1 MNPARRTRPLSTA
14 LAAVLVAGTLTGC
27 GAILSSRGGSEP
39 SSSAS
44 TSSEQPSESP
54 KPAPV
59 PKPGTGA
66 TTPAPAPTQPNP
78 SGGPAPNP
86 APNPAPAP
94 ATQDPTAGGG
104 ATFKLSPT
112 PFTEEEKQQAVKVTA
127 AYIQARTESNWSVA
141 CELAAAESNGSY
153 FVLESQIE
161 KDACI
166 RAANQNVPPVDPA
179 KAQSIR
185 QALDGAAFTV
195 DDHGDGTAEV
205 KSKELGMGLT
215 VVKLESKG
223 IYVRP

>member
-39 SSSAS
+39 SSSSS

-54 KPAPV
+54 KPAP
-59 PKPGTGA
+59 
-66 TTPAPAPTQPNP
+66 APPNS
-78 SGGPAPNP
+78 SGDP

-94 ATQDPTAGGG
+94 GAQDPADGGG
-104 ATFKLSPT
+104 ATYSLSPT
-112 PFTEEEKQQAVKVTA
+112 PFTEEEKEQAVRVVGM
-127 AYIQARTESNWSVA
+127 YIHARLESNWSMA

-153 FVLESQIE
+153 FVIESQIE
-161 KDACI
+161 KDKCV
-166 RAANQNVPPVDPA
+166 RAASQFAAPVDPS
-179 KAQSIR
+179 KAITTK
-185 QALDGAAFTV
+185 QARDGITFTV

>member
-1 MNPARRTRPLSTA
+1 MMNPARRTRPLSTA
-14 LAAVLVAGTLTGC
+14 LAAVLVAGMLTGC

-44 TSSEQPSESP
+44 TSSEQPSESS
-54 KPAPV
+54 KPAP
-59 PKPGTGA
+59 KPGAGE
-66 TTPAPAPTQPNP
+66 TTSAPAPTQPNP

-86 APNPAPAP
+86 APNLAPAP

-166 RAANQNVPPVDPA
+166 RAANQNVPPADPA

-195 DDHGDGTAEV
+195 KDHGDGTADV
-205 KSKELGMGLT
+205 KIEELGMGFT
-215 VVKLESKG
+215 VVKIEGKG
-223 IYVRP
+223 IYVKP

>member
-14 LAAVLVAGTLTGC
+14 LAAVLVAGMLTGC

-44 TSSEQPSESP
+44 TSSEEPSETP
-54 KPAPV
+54 KPAPA
-59 PKPGTGA
+59 PKPGTGE

-78 SGGPAPNP
+78 SGDP

-94 ATQDPTAGGG
+94 ATQVPTAGGG

-112 PFTEEEKQQAVKVTA
+112 PFTEEEKQEAVKVTTM
-127 AYIQARTESNWSVA
+127 YIQARTESNWSVA

-166 RAANQNVPPVDPA
+166 HAANQNVPPVDPV
-179 KAQSIR
+179 KAQSIK
-185 QALDGAAFTV
+185 QTLVGAAFTV
-195 DDHGDGTAEV
+195 EDHGDGTADV
-205 KSKELGMGLT
+205 KSEELGMGFT
-215 VVKLESKG
+215 VVKLEGKG
-223 IYVRP
+223 VYVTP

>member
-1 MNPARRTRPLSTA
+1 MNPARITRPLSTA

-54 KPAPV
+54 KPAPA
-59 PKPGTGA
+59 PKPGTGE
-66 TTPAPAPTQPNP
+66 TTPAPAPTKP

-166 RAANQNVPPVDPA
+166 RAANQNVPPVDSA
-179 KAQSIR
+179 KAQSMR

-195 DDHGDGTAEV
+195 KDHGDGTADV
-205 KSKELGMGLT
+205 KIEELGMGFT
-215 VVKLESKG
+215 VVKLEGKG
-223 IYVRP
+223 VYVKP

>member
-14 LAAVLVAGTLTGC
+14 LAAVLVAGMLTGC
-27 GAILSSRGGSEP
+27 GAILYSRSGSEP

-44 TSSEQPSESP
+44 TSSEQPSESS
-54 KPAPV
+54 KPAP
-59 PKPGTGA
+59 KPGAGE
-66 TTPAPAPTQPNP
+66 TTSALAPKQPNP

-86 APNPAPAP
+86 APNLAPAP
-94 ATQDPTAGGG
+94 AAQDPTAGGG
-104 ATFKLSPT
+104 ATFKLCPT
-112 PFTEEEKQQAVKVTA
+112 PFTEEEKQEAVRVTA

-195 DDHGDGTAEV
+195 KDHGDGTADV
-205 KSKELGMGLT
+205 KIEELGMGFT
-215 VVKLESKG
+215 VVKLEGKG
-223 IYVRP
+223 VYVKP

>member
-1 MNPARRTRPLSTA
+1 MNSARRTRPLSTA
-14 LAAVLVAGTLTGC
+14 LAAVLVAGMLTGC
-27 GAILSSRGGSEP
+27 GAILSSRGGSEL

-54 KPAPV
+54 E
-59 PKPGTGA
+59 
-66 TTPAPAPTQPNP
+66 PAPAPPNS
-78 SGGPAPNP
+78 SGDPAPKP

-161 KDACI
+161 KDTCI
-166 RAANQNVPPVDPA
+166 RAASQNVPPADPA

-195 DDHGDGTAEV
+195 KDHGDGTADV
-205 KSKELGMGLT
+205 KIEELGMGFT
-215 VVKLESKG
+215 VVKLEGKG
-223 IYVRP
+223 IYVKP

>member
-39 SSSAS
+39 SSSSS

-54 KPAPV
+54 KPAP
-59 PKPGTGA
+59 
-66 TTPAPAPTQPNP
+66 APPNS
-78 SGGPAPNP
+78 SGDP

-94 ATQDPTAGGG
+94 GAQDPADGGG
-104 ATFKLSPT
+104 ATYSLSPT